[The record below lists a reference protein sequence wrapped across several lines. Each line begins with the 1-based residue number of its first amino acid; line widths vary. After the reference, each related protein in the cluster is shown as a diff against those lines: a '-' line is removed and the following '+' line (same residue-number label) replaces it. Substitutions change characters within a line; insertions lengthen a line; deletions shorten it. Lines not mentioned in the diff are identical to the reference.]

1 MHPLI
6 AFIGGGNMAASLIG
20 GLLAAGHPPA
30 RLRVSVRGAESAQRL
45 RQRFGVDACTDNAQA
60 MAGAEV
66 VVLAVKP
73 QLMAEAL
80 RGLKAAP
87 GVSVISVAAG
97 LRIATLAQ
105 MLGTEAVVR
114 SMPNTPALFGAG
126 ISGLYAGPDV
136 PQSAR
141 QHAEYVLG
149 SAGQICWVEREEL
162 IDAVTALS
170 GCGPAYYFRLT
181 EVLREAGAALG
192 LDPEVAAKLAL
203 ATFTGAARMAQ
214 DGGADVAELRRQVT
228 SRGGATEAALAH
240 LEAAG
245 LDRIFREALAAADGR
260 ARLRGEEL
268 AQVATPPP

>member
-6 AFIGGGNMAASLIG
+6 TFIGGGNMAASLIG
-20 GLLAAGHPPA
+20 GLLAAGHPA
-30 RLRVSVRGAESAQRL
+30 QRLRASVRTPESAQRL
-45 RQRFGVDACTDNAQA
+45 RQRFGVETVTDNAAA

-66 VVLAVKP
+66 LVLAVKP

-97 LRIATLAQ
+97 VRTETLAQ
-105 MLGTEAVVR
+105 WLGTQAVVR
-114 SMPNTPALFGAG
+114 SMPNTPALFRAG
-126 ISGLYAGPDV
+126 ISGLYAGPQV
-136 PQSAR
+136 PETAR
-141 QHAEYVLG
+141 RHAEYVLG
-149 SAGQICWVEREEL
+149 SAGQTCWVEREEL

-181 EVLREAGAALG
+181 ESLRQAGVALG
-192 LDPEVAAKLAL
+192 LAPEVAAQLAL
-203 ATFTGAARMAQ
+203 ATFTGAARMAEQ
-214 DGGADVAELRRQVT
+214 AGEDVAVLRRQVT
-228 SRGGATEAALAH
+228 SKGGSTEAALEH

-245 LDRIFREALAAADGR
+245 LDRIFGEALAAADRR

-268 AQVATPPP
+268 AQLAAKP